1 MNCTIMELDEDD
13 EGNEDEVNED
23 EDDEGNEDEGNEDE
37 GNGDEGNEDE
47 GNEDEGNE
55 DEGDRDEGN
64 EDEGDEDEGD
74 EDASDGSNIEI
85 VDDGKIKPLASA
97 TQKVLPKPKVPAAS
111 HVAQKKPKLQ
121 AIDEEGSSSSE
132 EGESTCR
139 TRPWPLWILK
149 HIVRNL

>member
-1 MNCTIMELDEDD
+1 MNHTIMELDEDD
-13 EGNEDEVNED
+13 EGNEDEGNED
-23 EDDEGNEDEGNEDE
+23 EDDEGDEDEGDEDE
-37 GNGDEGNEDE
+37 GDGDEGNEDE
-47 GNEDEGNE
+47 GDG
-55 DEGDRDEGN
+55 DEGD

-74 EDASDGSNIEI
+74 EDASDGSDIEI

-111 HVAQKKPKLQ
+111 RVAQKKPKLQ
-121 AIDEEGSSSSE
+121 AVDEEGSSSSE

-139 TRPWPLWILK
+139 TRPWPLWMLK